1 MKKRLALWVLMLTI
15 VGTISVN
22 SVNAFAATEKSETRM
37 IYGNSEISDEDAFVI
52 TVYAEGYKWSERERF
67 FEDTKMFTSSL
78 SSCSP
83 WNEFLSVLKI
93 YGVAL
98 PSNESGCRGDDADS
112 YEEMLADSRDTY
124 FKAQFWY
131 SGLDRFLVIDGSD
144 IYRVF
149 DARDKYSPYSDLNVV
164 LVNSKVYGGSGGSVA
179 VASTNPLSAELVFH
193 EAAHTIGGLL
203 DEYYY
208 SPREAANLTQTSDP
222 DEVRW
227 SKFIGKNGI
236 GVYPYEGTTDWYVP
250 SLNCKMKALNVEFCE
265 VCKEAL
271 RRAICEDTNMTVLY
285 YQPYA
290 QDINLY
296 DGKLDLCNGLILNK
310 ADKVLTGERFESK
323 LTLTYYDETG
333 NKLSK
338 APTQVGNYS
347 AHVVLTDLTDF
358 DDCSQDFEF
367 TIDHDY
373 SVSKLGSGKCKL
385 VCTDCGKTII
395 KELTAPEITYLKG
408 KKGSV
413 KLRFQIDD
421 NFASGVQVQYSKS
434 SSFSSGVK
442 TKTYSDHTSV
452 LHTIKKLTS
461 GKKYYVRVRSYR
473 IVNGEKVYSE
483 WSSAKKVKVK

>member
-1 MKKRLALWVLMLTI
+1 MLTI

-37 IYGNSEISDEDAFVI
+37 ICGNSEISDEDAFVI
-52 TVYAEGYKWSERERF
+52 TIYAEGYKWSEREQF

-98 PSNESGCRGDDADS
+98 PSNESGCRGDNADS

-131 SGLDRFLVIDGSD
+131 SGLDRFLVIDLSD

-149 DARDKYSPYSDLNVV
+149 DACDKYSPYSDLNIV
-164 LVNSKVYGGSGGSVA
+164 LVNSKVYGGSGGVVA
-179 VASTNPLSAELVFH
+179 VASTNPSSAELVFH
-193 EAAHTIGGLL
+193 EVAHTIGGLL

-222 DEVRW
+222 NEVRW

-250 SLNCKMKALNVEFCE
+250 SPNCKMKALNVEFCE

-296 DGKLDLCNGLILNK
+296 DGELDLCNGLILNK
-310 ADKVLTGERFESK
+310 ADKVLTGERFE
-323 LTLTYYDETG
+323 
-333 NKLSK
+333 
-338 APTQVGNYS
+338 
-347 AHVVLTDLTDF
+347 
-358 DDCSQDFEF
+358 
-367 TIDHDY
+367 
-373 SVSKLGSGKCKL
+373 SKLGSGKCKL

-442 TKTYSDHTSV
+442 TKTYSNHTSV